1 MWGEDAIRRGTRQR
15 QGVVHELEAVHEQD
29 RGTPWGQQQQG
40 ASSPGVMTPPPIP
53 ASAAPQGEGGR
64 VVALPAQGG
73 F

>member
-1 MWGEDAIRRGTRQR
+1 MWDEDAIRRGTRQR
-15 QGVVHELEAVHEQD
+15 QGVMHELEGVHEQD

-40 ASSPGVMTPPPIP
+40 TSSPGVMTPAPIP
-53 ASAAPQGEGGR
+53 APAAPQGVFGR